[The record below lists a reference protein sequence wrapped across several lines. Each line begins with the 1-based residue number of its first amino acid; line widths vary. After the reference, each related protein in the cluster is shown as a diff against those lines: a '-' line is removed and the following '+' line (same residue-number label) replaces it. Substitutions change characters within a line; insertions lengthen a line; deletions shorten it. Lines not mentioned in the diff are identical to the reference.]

1 VNPLTEIIGG
11 IQQMTNETI
20 AFLPSLIAAI
30 VILIIGWIV
39 GRLVGKG
46 VAALLDRLGVDD
58 AIAKTSI
65 GKAIERQ
72 YGGAGSRGIVQFFD
86 IIVRWFIYLIAIL
99 AAANV
104 LNLPFL
110 TGLVAQIVAYLPNIA
125 IFVILLIVG
134 FIVID
139 WFADFLRHLGAAQ
152 RISMMSPLITALQ
165 AFLYIVLVILALEQL
180 GIDLTIIYILITPLA
195 WGLGIGLG
203 AAIAIIVGF
212 GLRDRAPE
220 MMDDFMGT
228 VKEET
233 SKAKP
238 PTDPLTGRP
247 VREPS
252 ATDLPRRDEPKTL

>member
-1 VNPLTEIIGG
+1 MAQIIGG
-11 IQQMTNETI
+11 VQEMANDTI
-20 AFLPSLIAAI
+20 AFLPNLLAAI

-39 GRLVGKG
+39 GRLLGKG
-46 VAALLDRLGVDD
+46 IAALLDRVGVDD

-72 YGGAGSRGIVQFFD
+72 YGGAGTRGIVEFFD

-110 TGLVAQIVAYLPNIA
+110 TGLVGQIVAYLPNIA

-139 WFADFLRHLGAAQ
+139 WFADFLRHLGATQ
-152 RISMMSPLITALQ
+152 RISMMGPVITAIQ
-165 AFLYIVLVILALEQL
+165 AFLYFVLVILALQQL
-180 GIDLTIIYILITPLA
+180 MIDLTIIYILITPLA
-195 WGLGIGLG
+195 WGLGLGLG

-212 GLRDRAPE
+212 GLRDRAPQ
-220 MMDDFMGT
+220 MMDDVIGT
-228 VKEET
+228 VQEET
-233 SKAKP
+233 SRAKP
-238 PTDPLTGRP
+238 PTDPLTGKP
-247 VREPS
+247 VREPT
-252 ATDLPRRDEPKTL
+252 ATEPLRRDDSTTL

>member
-1 VNPLTEIIGG
+1 MVEIIGG
-11 IQQMTNETI
+11 IERMANDTI
-20 AFLPSLIAAI
+20 SFLPELIGAI

-39 GRLVGKG
+39 GRLLGKG
-46 VAALLDRLGVDD
+46 ISALLDRVGIDD
-58 AIAKTSI
+58 ALAKTSI

-72 YGGAGSRGIVQFFD
+72 YGGTGTRGIVQFFD

-110 TGLVAQIVAYLPNIA
+110 TGLVGQIVVYLPNIA

-152 RISMMSPLITALQ
+152 QISMMSPLITALQ
-165 AFLYIVLVILALEQL
+165 AFLYVILVILALEQL
-180 GIDLTIIYILITPLA
+180 HIDLTIFYILITPLA
-195 WGLGIGLG
+195 WGLGLGLG

-212 GLRDRAPE
+212 GLRDRAPQ
-220 MMDDFMGT
+220 MMDDVMGM
-228 VKEET
+228 VQEET
-233 SKAKP
+233 SRATP
-238 PTDPLTGRP
+238 PTEPL
-247 VREPS
+247 
-252 ATDLPRRDEPKTL
+252 RRDEPKTL

>member
-1 VNPLTEIIGG
+1 MVEIIGG
-11 IQQMTNETI
+11 IERMASDTI
-20 AFLPSLIAAI
+20 AFLPQLIGAI

-39 GRLVGKG
+39 GRLLGKG
-46 VAALLDRLGVDD
+46 ISTLLDRVGVDE
-58 AIAKTSI
+58 ALAKTSI

-86 IIVRWFIYLIAIL
+86 IIVRWFVYLIAIL

-110 TGLVAQIVAYLPNIA
+110 TGLVGQIVAFLPNIA

-139 WFADFLRHLGAAQ
+139 WFADFLRHLGATQ
-152 RISMMSPLITALQ
+152 QISMMSPLITALQ
-165 AFLYIVLVILALEQL
+165 AFLYFILVILALEQL
-180 GIDLTIIYILITPLA
+180 HIDLTIIYILITPLA

-212 GLRDRAPE
+212 GLRDRAPQ
-220 MMDDFMGT
+220 MMDDVMGM
-228 VKEET
+228 VQEET
-233 SKAKP
+233 SRATP
-238 PTDPLTGRP
+238 PTEPL
-247 VREPS
+247 
-252 ATDLPRRDEPKTL
+252 RRDEPKTL